1 MAKLDLVSL
10 EWTDLVFEGRN
21 QNYGAYQLRKETS
34 KRNIWSIIFV
44 VFLAI
49 LLYLGLTLENMVEAH
64 RTVENTQIVEVTN
77 LREKK
82 KEVKVER
89 KEEIKLEPERI
100 VEKVKSSIKFTAPVI
115 KKDQLVNE
123 EEVIKLDE
131 IENSNK
137 AIGAFTV
144 EGNDEVGGEV
154 LKVKEE
160 IAQPEPPKH
169 EEDNKVFEVVEQ
181 MPSFPGGYAALMQW
195 LGSNMKY
202 PTIAA
207 ENNVQ
212 GRVIVQFVVEKDGS
226 ITDVHVAKSVDPSLD
241 KEASRVVKAMPKWI
255 PGKQNSSPVRVRFT
269 VPVTFCFCALCANI
283 ACDTPKSMPT
293 VMKSIKKMCFFD
305 IGC

>member
-1 MAKLDLVSL
+1 MAKLNLVSL

-77 LREKK
+77 LGDKK

-269 VPVTFCFCALCANI
+269 VPVTFKLQ
-283 ACDTPKSMPT
+283 
-293 VMKSIKKMCFFD
+293 
-305 IGC
+305 

>member
-21 QNYGAYQLRKETS
+21 QNYGAYQLRRETS
-34 KRNIWSIIFV
+34 KRNIWSAIFV
-44 VFLAI
+44 VLMAV
-49 LLYLGLTLENMVEAH
+49 LLYLGLTLENIVEAH
-64 RTVENTQIVEVTN
+64 RTVENTQVVEICN
-77 LREKK
+77 LGDKK

-115 KKDQLVNE
+115 KKDNLVNE

-269 VPVTFCFCALCANI
+269 VPVTFKLQ
-283 ACDTPKSMPT
+283 
-293 VMKSIKKMCFFD
+293 
-305 IGC
+305 

>member
-21 QNYGAYQLRKETS
+21 QNYGAYQLRTETS
-34 KRNIWSIIFV
+34 KRNLWSIIFV
-44 VFLAI
+44 VLLAI

-64 RTVENTQIVEVTN
+64 RTVENTQIVEVTS
-77 LREKK
+77 LRDKK
-82 KEVKVER
+82 DVKVER
-89 KEEIKLEPERI
+89 KEEIKIEPERI

-115 KKDQLVNE
+115 KEDDLVNE
-123 EEVIKLDE
+123 EEEIKLDE

-269 VPVTFCFCALCANI
+269 VPVTFKLQ
-283 ACDTPKSMPT
+283 
-293 VMKSIKKMCFFD
+293 
-305 IGC
+305 

>member
-44 VFLAI
+44 VLLAI

-77 LREKK
+77 LRDKK

-269 VPVTFCFCALCANI
+269 VPVTFKLQ
-283 ACDTPKSMPT
+283 
-293 VMKSIKKMCFFD
+293 
-305 IGC
+305 

>member
-1 MAKLDLVSL
+1 MAKLNLVSL

-269 VPVTFCFCALCANI
+269 VPVTFKLQ
-283 ACDTPKSMPT
+283 
-293 VMKSIKKMCFFD
+293 
-305 IGC
+305 

>member
-21 QNYGAYQLRKETS
+21 QNYGAYQLRTETS
-34 KRNIWSIIFV
+34 KRNLWSIIFV
-44 VFLAI
+44 VLLAI

-64 RTVENTQIVEVTN
+64 RTVENTQIVEVTS
-77 LREKK
+77 LRDKK
-82 KEVKVER
+82 DVKVER
-89 KEEIKLEPERI
+89 KEEIKIEPERI

-115 KKDQLVNE
+115 KKDDLVNE
-123 EEVIKLDE
+123 EEEIKLDE

-269 VPVTFCFCALCANI
+269 VPVTFKLQ
-283 ACDTPKSMPT
+283 
-293 VMKSIKKMCFFD
+293 
-305 IGC
+305 

>member
-21 QNYGAYQLRKETS
+21 QNYGAYQLRTETS
-34 KRNIWSIIFV
+34 KRNLWSIIFV
-44 VFLAI
+44 VLLAI

-64 RTVENTQIVEVTN
+64 RTVENTQMVEVTN
-77 LREKK
+77 LRDKN
-82 KEVKVER
+82 KEAKVER
-89 KEEIKLEPERI
+89 KEEIKLEPERTL
-100 VEKVKSSIKFTAPVI
+100 EKVNSSIKFTAPVI
-115 KKDQLVNE
+115 KKDNLVNE
-123 EEVIKLDE
+123 EEEIKLDE
-131 IENSNK
+131 IEKSNK

-269 VPVTFCFCALCANI
+269 VPVTFKLQ
-283 ACDTPKSMPT
+283 
-293 VMKSIKKMCFFD
+293 
-305 IGC
+305 

>member
-1 MAKLDLVSL
+1 MAV
-10 EWTDLVFEGRN
+10 
-21 QNYGAYQLRKETS
+21 
-34 KRNIWSIIFV
+34 
-44 VFLAI
+44 
-49 LLYLGLTLENMVEAH
+49 LLYLGLTLENIVEAH
-64 RTVENTQIVEVTN
+64 RTVENTQVVEICN
-77 LREKK
+77 LGDKK

-269 VPVTFCFCALCANI
+269 VPVTFKLQ
-283 ACDTPKSMPT
+283 
-293 VMKSIKKMCFFD
+293 
-305 IGC
+305 

>member
-1 MAKLDLVSL
+1 MAKLNLVSL

-21 QNYGAYQLRKETS
+21 QNYGAYQLRRETS
-34 KRNIWSIIFV
+34 KRNIWSAIFV
-44 VFLAI
+44 VLMAV
-49 LLYLGLTLENMVEAH
+49 LLYLGLTLENIVEAH
-64 RTVENTQIVEVTN
+64 RTVENTQVVEICN
-77 LREKK
+77 LGDKK

-255 PGKQNSSPVRVRFT
+255 PGKQNSSPVRVKFT
-269 VPVTFCFCALCANI
+269 VPVTFKLQ
-283 ACDTPKSMPT
+283 
-293 VMKSIKKMCFFD
+293 
-305 IGC
+305 

>member
-1 MAKLDLVSL
+1 MAKLNLVSL

-77 LREKK
+77 LRDKK

-115 KKDQLVNE
+115 KKDNLVNE

-137 AIGAFTV
+137 TIGAFTV

-269 VPVTFCFCALCANI
+269 VPVTFKLQ
-283 ACDTPKSMPT
+283 
-293 VMKSIKKMCFFD
+293 
-305 IGC
+305 

>member
-21 QNYGAYQLRKETS
+21 QNYGAYQLRTETS
-34 KRNIWSIIFV
+34 KRNLWSIIFV
-44 VFLAI
+44 VLLAI
-49 LLYLGLTLENMVEAH
+49 LLYLGLTLENIVEAH
-64 RTVENTQIVEVTN
+64 RTVENTQVVEICN
-77 LREKK
+77 LGDKK

-269 VPVTFCFCALCANI
+269 VPVTFKLQ
-283 ACDTPKSMPT
+283 
-293 VMKSIKKMCFFD
+293 
-305 IGC
+305 

>member
-1 MAKLDLVSL
+1 MAKLNLVSL

-21 QNYGAYQLRKETS
+21 QNYGAYQLRRETS
-34 KRNIWSIIFV
+34 KRNIWSAIFV
-44 VFLAI
+44 VLMAV
-49 LLYLGLTLENMVEAH
+49 LLYLGLTLENIVEAH
-64 RTVENTQIVEVTN
+64 RTVENTQVVE
-77 LREKK
+77 
-82 KEVKVER
+82 
-89 KEEIKLEPERI
+89 ICERI

-269 VPVTFCFCALCANI
+269 VPVTFKLQ
-283 ACDTPKSMPT
+283 
-293 VMKSIKKMCFFD
+293 
-305 IGC
+305 

>member
-44 VFLAI
+44 VLLAI

-64 RTVENTQIVEVTN
+64 RTVENTQIVEVTS
-77 LREKK
+77 LRDKK
-82 KEVKVER
+82 DVKVER
-89 KEEIKLEPERI
+89 KEEIKIEPERI

-115 KKDQLVNE
+115 KKDNLVNE
-123 EEVIKLDE
+123 EEEIKLNE
-131 IENSNK
+131 IEKSNK

-269 VPVTFCFCALCANI
+269 VPVTFKLQ
-283 ACDTPKSMPT
+283 
-293 VMKSIKKMCFFD
+293 
-305 IGC
+305 